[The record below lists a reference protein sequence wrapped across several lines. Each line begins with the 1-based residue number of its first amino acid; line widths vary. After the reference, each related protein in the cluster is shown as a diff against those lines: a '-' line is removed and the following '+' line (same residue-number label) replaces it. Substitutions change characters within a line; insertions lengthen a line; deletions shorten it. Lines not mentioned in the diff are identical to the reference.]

1 MNGIPVLDRPAR
13 RYTGGLSTATA
24 GPGAGTSPM
33 SWHGRLEL
41 RYRHDPEGRRTVG
54 HDRHDGP
61 LRVLASLHPEGPGV
75 CHHVLV
81 HPPGG
86 IVGGDVLEI
95 DVEVQAGA
103 HALITTPGATRFYR
117 SAGPTARQH
126 LRARVASGARLEWLP
141 LETIAYDGVRAV
153 NAMRFELDDGA
164 EMIGWDLL
172 ALGLPAAGEPLRRG
186 RFEQQIELPGAW
198 LERGLLDMDDPLS
211 ARLLASPLGWDGRST
226 LATLWFASGSAMTP
240 ARRDALLAAA
250 REAIEAAD
258 ATLAAGATSPDGRVV
273 VLRALARRTEP
284 AFALL
289 ADAWARWRQAAWA
302 RPACPP
308 RVWRT

>member
-172 ALGLPAAGEPLRRG
+172 ALGLPSLLYVIAVALVPLFEETEVTVSIVGTMFTFTGMIFDTDVVQLERLEAIPEPSVLGLVALGTLYLVRRRRG
-186 RFEQQIELPGAW
+186 
-198 LERGLLDMDDPLS
+198 
-211 ARLLASPLGWDGRST
+211 
-226 LATLWFASGSAMTP
+226 
-240 ARRDALLAAA
+240 
-250 REAIEAAD
+250 
-258 ATLAAGATSPDGRVV
+258 
-273 VLRALARRTEP
+273 
-284 AFALL
+284 
-289 ADAWARWRQAAWA
+289 
-302 RPACPP
+302 
-308 RVWRT
+308 